1 MDQIEENP
9 PRPSGRE
16 EGIGDVCEIIADCL
30 ALDPDEVSVD
40 SALVTDLG
48 ADSLDFLDL
57 LFSLEKKFS
66 IKIREGELE
75 FLSKF
80 DFASSEAVE
89 DGVLTKESIDKLD
102 PWLPGMKQIE
112 DKGSITPAMIVSL
125 ITVETLWLMVESKL
139 PA

>member
-1 MDQIEENP
+1 MDQIEQKTPEIA
-9 PRPSGRE
+9 GKE
-16 EGIGDVCEIIADCL
+16 EKIETICEIIADCL
-30 ALDPDEVSVD
+30 ALDPEEVTLH

-57 LFSLEKKFS
+57 LFSLEKTFK

-80 DFASSEAVE
+80 DFTSSEAVK
-89 DGVLTKESIDKLD
+89 DGVLTQDSIDKLE
-102 PWLPGMKQIE
+102 PWLPGLKEVE
-112 DKGSITPAMIVSL
+112 DKSSITPAKIVSL

-139 PA
+139 SL